1 MKEELKVGIVGAN
14 RGSSFMLPFTETSE
28 TKATAICD
36 INEDPLQEI
45 GGKFSINQRFTQ
57 YEEDYEDSDSEIVD
71 LSNQALTDTRAKD
84 NPGMGYVDWWGSSN
98 SPPAIF
104 SSLCPI
110 LNLTSIFLSGSAIIR
125 SISAC
130 KATLRDSLSCCN
142 FRLSNF
148 LKAVNFTGFESNESS
163 VSND

>member
-14 RGSSFMLPFTETSE
+14 RGSSFMLSFTETSE

-84 NPGMGYVDWWGSSN
+84 NSGMGYVDWWRYRHYRHNQNDN
-98 SPPAIF
+98 SPRF
-104 SSLCPI
+104 SHP
-110 LNLTSIFLSGSAIIR
+110 GA
-125 SISAC
+125 
-130 KATLRDSLSCCN
+130 SLS
-142 FRLSNF
+142 F
-148 LKAVNFTGFESNESS
+148 
-163 VSND
+163 